1 MRNIPKIGSWI
12 GLAGILLLAATP
24 ALAQESG
31 APNGANTAWILTS
44 TALVLFMTLPGLALF
59 YGGLVQA
66 KNVLSVLMHCFA
78 IACLISVLW
87 LVFLYSFAFGE
98 IDGRANDFFGGFGK
112 VFLWGVGADTL
123 SGDLPETVFFMF
135 QMTFAIITPALIVG
149 AFVERM
155 KFSAMLW
162 FTALWATVV
171 YAPVAHWIWGGGLL
185 SDGGWLGEVGVRD
198 FAGGLVVHVTAGVSA
213 VVAAI
218 VIGGR
223 EGFPREVTPPHSPGF
238 TMIGAAMLWV
248 GWFGFNGGSAL
259 TSDGAAGMAITVTHI
274 SAAIGALVWMVI
286 EWVQHGRPSLVGMV
300 TGMVAGLATITP
312 ASGFVGP
319 VGAVACGLGGGLI
332 CYWATQTLKHKLH
345 VDDSLDVFAVHGVGG
360 ATGTLL
366 TAVFAASALGGLGLA
381 DGASIGGHLWVQ
393 AAGVV
398 IVAVWSA
405 VLSIA
410 LLKLLDATIGLRV
423 APDVETEGLDIRE
436 HGERGYH
443 W

>member
-1 MRNIPKIGSWI
+1 MIRKIGLCA
-12 GLAGILLLAATP
+12 GLGGVVLLAASS
-24 ALAQESG
+24 AFAQQGDEL
-31 APNGANTAWILTS
+31 NGANTAWVMTS

-59 YGGLVQA
+59 YGGLVQS
-66 KNVLSVLMHCFA
+66 KNLLSVLMHCFA
-78 IACLISVLW
+78 IACLVSVMW
-87 LVFLYSFAFGE
+87 LVFLYSLAFG
-98 IDGRANDFFGGFGK
+98 DGGSANAVLGGVGK
-112 VFLWGVGADTL
+112 VFLWGVGADGMA
-123 SGDLPETVFFMF
+123 GDIPESVFFMF
-135 QMTFAIITPALIVG
+135 QMTFAIITPALIIG

-162 FTALWATVV
+162 FTALWVTIV

-185 SDGGWLGEVGVRD
+185 SDGGWLGDVGVRD
-198 FAGGLVVHVTAGVSA
+198 FAGGLVVHLTAGVSA

-223 EGFPREVTPPHSPGF
+223 DGFPREITPPHSPGF
-238 TMIGAAMLWV
+238 TMMGAAMLWV

-259 TSDGAAGMAITVTHI
+259 ASGGSAGMAITVTHV

-286 EWVQHGRPSLVGMV
+286 EWTQHGRPSLVGMV

-319 VGAVACGLGGGLI
+319 AGAMACGLGGGVI
-332 CYWATQTLKHKLH
+332 CYWATQTLKHKFH
-345 VDDSLDVFAVHGVGG
+345 IDDSLDVFAVHGVGG

-366 TAVFAASALGGLGLA
+366 TAVFAAPGLGGLGLA
-381 DGASIGGHLWVQ
+381 EGASIGAHLWVQ

-405 VLSIA
+405 VASIVI
-410 LLKLLDATIGLRV
+410 LKVIDGTVGLRV